1 MYAVIRTGG
10 KQYRVALGDVIRVER
25 LPVAAGET
33 VNLDQILLIKDEKDV
48 KIGTPMLSE
57 SVTATVKSHGRGDK
71 VNIFKMRRRKNSR
84 RRAGH
89 RQDYTELEVTGI
101 GGVTQTAAKKAK
113 TTKKAKTAKKV
124 APKAKPAA
132 DEGESDGT

>member
-1 MYAVIRTGG
+1 MYAVIKTGG

-33 VNLDQILLIKDEKDV
+33 VDLEQILLIKDEKEV
-48 KIGTPMLSE
+48 RVGTPTLSE
-57 SVTATVKSHGRGDK
+57 SVTATVKGHGRGDK

-101 GGVTQTAAKKAK
+101 GDVKQTVA
-113 TTKKAKTAKKV
+113 KKAKTAKEA
-124 APKAKPAA
+124 APTQAG
-132 DEGESDGT
+132 D

>member
-10 KQYRVALGDVIRVER
+10 KQYRVALGDIIRVER
-25 LPVAAGET
+25 LPAATGET

-48 KIGTPMLSE
+48 KVGTPMLSE
-57 SVTATVKSHGRGDK
+57 SVTATVKAHGRGEK
-71 VNIFKMRRRKNSR
+71 INIFKMRRRKNSR
-84 RRAGH
+84 RHAGH

-101 GGVTQTAAKKAK
+101 GGVTQAAA
-113 TTKKAKTAKKV
+113 KKAKTAKKA

-132 DEGESDGT
+132 DREGTDGT

>member
-1 MYAVIRTGG
+1 MYAVIKTGG
-10 KQYRVALGDVIRVER
+10 KQYRVVLGDVIRVER

-48 KIGTPMLSE
+48 RVGTPMLSE
-57 SVTATVKSHGRGDK
+57 TVTATVKGHGRGDK

-101 GGVTQTAAKKAK
+101 GGVKQAVA
-113 TTKKAKTAKKV
+113 KKAKTAKKSSSETKS
-124 APKAKPAA
+124 AT
-132 DEGESDGT
+132 D

>member
-25 LPVAAGET
+25 LPAAAGET

-101 GGVTQTAAKKAK
+101 GSVTQPAA
-113 TTKKAKTAKKV
+113 KKAKTAKKAKKAT
-124 APKAKPAA
+124 APKAKAAA
-132 DEGESDGT
+132 DEGGTDGT